1 MQTINISKRCCRSG
15 PLKLNWKKRWAK
27 RSESGMLLK
36 FLIRFKAWVVGGT
49 LFPLVLVMACQSK
62 QVQKPPVPVKVAI
75 VELHVADRGAR
86 YSATIIPRTQVE
98 LAFKVDGYIEALQRV
113 RGVDGQMRDI
123 QEGDPIVAG
132 AVLARVRQS
141 DYQVKVKEAESQAS
155 EARSAIDSSK
165 AQYQEALSAIESSKA
180 QLADAEAAYE
190 KSKLDFDRAQ
200 NLLASQSL
208 TKANYDAAKAQLEQ
222 ATAKVAAA
230 RSQVRMIQARADSAK
245 SQIEVIKARSTGAQ
259 AVVREKT
266 IPLQDTALRAPLN
279 GFVLQRSVER
289 GTLVSPGR
297 TGFVVADTSSVK
309 AAFGVADI
317 AVPEMKL
324 GSRLSVE
331 TETLPGIGFEGQIT
345 SVFPAADP
353 KSRVFNVEVTIP
365 NPKGLLR
372 PGMIVSLRVGRSEAA
387 QAQPVVPLNAIVKS
401 PTDANSY
408 AIFVMTEQ
416 GGRQIVKV
424 RNAKLGETYGNT
436 IAVTDGVKEGDRVI
450 TTGVTLVRDGDVV
463 KVIP

>member
-1 MQTINISKRCCRSG
+1 MVNF
-15 PLKLNWKKRWAK
+15 LN
-27 RSESGMLLK
+27 
-36 FLIRFKAWVVGGT
+36 RFKPWVLGGT
-49 LFPLVLVMACQSK
+49 LFPLALIMACQSK
-62 QVQKPPVPVKVAI
+62 QVQKPPVPVKVVT
-75 VELHVADRGAR
+75 VELHAANSGAR
-86 YSATIIPRTQVE
+86 YSATIIPRIQVE
-98 LAFKVDGYIEALQRV
+98 LAFKVDGYVDALQKV
-113 RGVDGQMRDI
+113 RGIDGQMRDL

-165 AQYQEALSAIESSKA
+165 AQHQEALSAIDSSKA
-180 QLADAEAAYE
+180 QLADAEAAFE

-200 NLLASQSL
+200 NLFASQSL

-230 RSQVRMIQARADSAK
+230 RSQVRMIQARAESAK

-259 AVVREKT
+259 AVVHEKT
-266 IPLQDTALRAPLN
+266 IPLHDTALRAPLN
-279 GFVLQRSVER
+279 GFVLQKSIER
-289 GTLVSPGR
+289 GTLVSPGK

-324 GSRLSVE
+324 GTRLSVE
-331 TETLPGIGFEGQIT
+331 TETLPGIEFQGQIT

-353 KSRVFNVEVTIP
+353 KSRVFNVEITIP

-372 PGMIVSLRVGRSEAA
+372 PGMIVSLRVGRSEPA

-401 PTDANSY
+401 TTGANGY
-408 AIFVMTEQ
+408 AVFLVTEQ
-416 GGRQIVKV
+416 GGRLIAKV
-424 RNAKLGETYGNT
+424 RDVKLGETYGNT

-450 TTGVTLVRDGDVV
+450 TIGVTLVRDGDAV

>member
-1 MQTINISKRCCRSG
+1 MPVKSPN
-15 PLKLNWKKRWAK
+15 
-27 RSESGMLLK
+27 
-36 FLIRFKAWVVGGT
+36 RFKAWVVGGT
-49 LFPLVLVMACQSK
+49 LLPFALLIACQSK
-62 QVQKPPVPVKVAI
+62 QAQKPPVPVKVAT
-75 VELHVADRGAR
+75 VELHAANSGAR

-98 LAFKVDGYIEALQRV
+98 LAFKVDGYVEALQKV
-113 RGVDGQMRDI
+113 RGVDGQIRDL
-123 QEGDPIVAG
+123 QEGDAVVAG
-132 AVLARVRQS
+132 AVLARIRQS

-190 KSKLDFDRAQ
+190 KSKLDFDRAE
-200 NLLASQSL
+200 NLFGSQSL
-208 TKANYDAAKAQLEQ
+208 TKANYDAAKAQFEQ
-222 ATAKVAAA
+222 AAAKVSAA
-230 RSQVRMIQARADSAK
+230 RSQVAMVQARADSAK

-266 IPLQDTALRAPLN
+266 IPLQDTALKAPLN
-279 GFVLQRSVER
+279 GFVLQKSVER
-289 GTLVSPGR
+289 GTLVSPGK

-324 GSRLSVE
+324 GSKLSVE
-331 TETLPGIGFEGQIT
+331 TETLPGIEFEGQIT

-365 NPKGLLR
+365 NQKHLLR

-401 PTDANSY
+401 TTDQNGY
-408 AIFVMTEQ
+408 AVFLLLEQ
-416 GGRQIVKV
+416 GGRQIAKV
-424 RNAKLGETYGNT
+424 RNVKLGETYGNT

-463 KVIP
+463 EIIP

>member
-1 MQTINISKRCCRSG
+1 MVNFLNR
-15 PLKLNWKKRWAK
+15 LK
-27 RSESGMLLK
+27 G
-36 FLIRFKAWVVGGT
+36 WVVGGT
-49 LFPLVLVMACQSK
+49 LFPLALLVACQSK
-62 QVQKPPVPVKVAI
+62 QVQKPPMPVKVAT
-75 VELHVADRGAR
+75 VELHAANSGAR

-98 LAFKVDGYIEALQRV
+98 LAFKVDGYVEALQKV
-113 RGVDGQMRDI
+113 RGVGGEVRDI

-141 DYQVKVKEAESQAS
+141 DYQFKVKEAESQAS
-155 EARSAIDSSK
+155 EARSAIDASK

-200 NLLASQSL
+200 NLFASQSL
-208 TKANYDAAKAQLEQ
+208 TKANYDAARGQFEQ
-222 ATAKVAAA
+222 AAAKVAAG
-230 RSQVRMIQARADSAK
+230 RSQVAMVQARADSAR
-245 SQIEVIKARSTGAQ
+245 SQIEVVKARSTGAQ
-259 AVVREKT
+259 AVVHEKA
-266 IPLQDTALRAPLN
+266 IPLQDTALKAPLN
-279 GFVLQRSVER
+279 GFVLQKSVER
-289 GTLVSPGR
+289 GTLVSPGK

-324 GSRLSVE
+324 GTRLSIE
-331 TETLPGIGFEGQIT
+331 TETMPGTEFEGQIT

-372 PGMIVSLRVGRSEAA
+372 PGMIVSLRVGRSEAV

-401 PTDANSY
+401 TTDPNGY
-408 AIFVMTEQ
+408 AIFFLLEQ
-416 GGRQIVKV
+416 SGRQIARV
-424 RNAKLGETYGNT
+424 RDVKLGETYGNT
-436 IAVTDGVKEGDRVI
+436 ITVTEGVKEGDRVI
-450 TTGVTLVRDGDVV
+450 TTGVTLVRDGDAV

>member
-1 MQTINISKRCCRSG
+1 MVNF
-15 PLKLNWKKRWAK
+15 LN
-27 RSESGMLLK
+27 
-36 FLIRFKAWVVGGT
+36 RFKAWVVGGT
-49 LFPLVLVMACQSK
+49 LFPLALVMACQSK
-62 QVQKPPVPVKVAI
+62 QVQKPPVPVKVAT
-75 VELHVADRGAR
+75 VELHVANSGAR

-98 LAFKVDGYIEALQRV
+98 LAFKVDGYIEMLQRV
-113 RGVDGQMRDI
+113 RGVDGQLRDL
-123 QEGDPIVAG
+123 QEGDAIIAG

-141 DYQVKVKEAESQAS
+141 EYQVKVKEAESKAA
-155 EARSAIDSSK
+155 EERSAIDASK

-180 QLADAEAAYE
+180 QLADSEAAYE
-190 KSKLDFDRAQ
+190 KAKLDFDRAQ
-200 NLLASQSL
+200 NLFASQSL

-222 ATAKVAAA
+222 TTAKVAAA
-230 RSQVRMIQARADSAK
+230 RSQVGMVQARANSAR

-259 AVVREKT
+259 AVVHEKS
-266 IPLQDTALRAPLN
+266 IPLQDTALRAPLK
-279 GFVLQRSVER
+279 GFVLQKSIER
-289 GTLVSPGR
+289 GTLVSPGK
-297 TGFVVADTSSVK
+297 TSFVVADTSSVK

-331 TETLPGIGFEGQIT
+331 TETMPGTEFDGQIT

-372 PGMIVSLRVGRSEAA
+372 PGMIVSLRVGRSEPA
-387 QAQPVVPLNAIVKS
+387 QAQPVVPLNAVVKS
-401 PTDANSY
+401 PTDTNGY
-408 AIFVMTEQ
+408 AVFVVAEE

-424 RNAKLGETYGNT
+424 RNVKLGETYGNT